1 MEARVAANQA
11 QVEQALLSHVP
22 EGAES
27 LRAIHERW
35 EGFDVIGVSLLL
47 MEFGDEFLMP
57 ELNRHKH
64 ATDVVRRVYRV
75 AEQLLADEDMLFRDA
90 AYFGLV
96 EPLGLAV
103 HYLSPEDVGPLVAR
117 AIESTYPAYW
127 AVRLD
132 EPEERPCDMS
142 DCPARPSA
150 AIGQRQMCAP
160 PSASAV
166 VWSTA

>member
-1 MEARVAANQA
+1 M
-11 QVEQALLSHVP
+11 P
-22 EGAES
+22 EGPES

-35 EGFDVIGVSLLL
+35 EGFGVIDVSLLL

-57 ELNRHKH
+57 ELNRHKR

-117 AIESTYPAYW
+117 AI
-127 AVRLD
+127 
-132 EPEERPCDMS
+132 
-142 DCPARPSA
+142 
-150 AIGQRQMCAP
+150 
-160 PSASAV
+160 
-166 VWSTA
+166 

>member
-1 MEARVAANQA
+1 MGRRGGGGARRSQPGPGGAG
-11 QVEQALLSHVP
+11 LLSHVP
-22 EGAES
+22 EGPES

-35 EGFDVIGVSLLL
+35 EGFGVIDVSLLL

-57 ELNRHKH
+57 ELNRHKR

-117 AIESTYPAYW
+117 AI
-127 AVRLD
+127 
-132 EPEERPCDMS
+132 
-142 DCPARPSA
+142 
-150 AIGQRQMCAP
+150 
-160 PSASAV
+160 
-166 VWSTA
+166 

>member
-1 MEARVAANQA
+1 MGVGSDGPKDDWDDEEVEARVAANQA

-22 EGAES
+22 EGPES

-35 EGFDVIGVSLLL
+35 EGFGVIDVSLLL

-57 ELNRHKH
+57 ELNRHKR

-117 AIESTYPAYW
+117 AI
-127 AVRLD
+127 
-132 EPEERPCDMS
+132 
-142 DCPARPSA
+142 
-150 AIGQRQMCAP
+150 
-160 PSASAV
+160 
-166 VWSTA
+166 